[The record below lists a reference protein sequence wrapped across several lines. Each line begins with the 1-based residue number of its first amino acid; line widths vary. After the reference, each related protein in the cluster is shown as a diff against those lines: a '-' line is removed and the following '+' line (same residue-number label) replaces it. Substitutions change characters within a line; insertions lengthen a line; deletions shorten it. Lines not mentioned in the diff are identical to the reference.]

1 MTESGQLERIQI
13 FSRLGKGAL
22 QEVRAVLKTRS
33 LARGEILFNL
43 GDAGDELYIVQR
55 GRVAIFMPSEEKPGE
70 ERPVRIFS
78 SQEALGEMALIDH
91 QPRSMSARAL
101 EPSELLVLTG
111 QDFQGLLRQH
121 PDMALAVMG
130 GLNDRI
136 RYTTQFLGEVQNW
149 VKRIAEGK
157 YDRDLAADTDYQDS
171 SMASLA
177 ADFAQ
182 MAAQVKQREEKLR
195 RELKKLRIEIDQ
207 SKRERHVSE
216 IVESDFFQSL
226 TEQAKKLRGQE

>member
-1 MTESGQLERIQI
+1 MTESGQLAKIQM
-13 FSRLGKGAL
+13 FSRLAEGAL
-22 QEVRAVLKTRS
+22 QEVQAVLKTRS
-33 LARGEILFNL
+33 LADGEILFNL

-55 GRVAIFMPSEEKPGE
+55 GRVAIFMPSKEKHGE
-70 ERPVRIFS
+70 ERPVRIFG
-78 SQEALGEMALIDH
+78 SQEALGEMALIDR

-101 EPSELLVLTG
+101 EPSEVLVLTG
-111 QDFQGLLRQH
+111 GGFRQLLRQH

-171 SMASLA
+171 SIAGLA

-182 MAAQVKQREEKLR
+182 MAAQVRQREEDLR

-207 SKRERHVSE
+207 SKKERHVSE

-226 TEQAKKLRGQE
+226 TEKAKKLRGQK